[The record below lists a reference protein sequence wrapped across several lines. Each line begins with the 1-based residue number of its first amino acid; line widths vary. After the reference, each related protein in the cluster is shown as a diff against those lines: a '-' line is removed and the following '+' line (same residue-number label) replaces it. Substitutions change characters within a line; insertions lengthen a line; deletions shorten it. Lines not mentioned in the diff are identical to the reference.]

1 MRWTYT
7 RKGAG
12 PEGPTPFRGSRG
24 RLLDDLHDR
33 AGAHGAATLTD
44 GEAEALFHGDRLDQ
58 LDRHVGGVARHD
70 HLGALGQRDDAG
82 DVGGTEVELRTV
94 VRVERVV
101 TSTLVLREDVGG
113 ALEVGVRR
121 DRTRLHD
128 DLTALDIF
136 TLGST
141 EEQTTVLAG
150 PCLVELLV
158 EHLDTGD
165 RGLLRRADADDLDLG
180 VQCEGSTLGA
190 AGDDGSTTGDR
201 EDVLDRHQER
211 LVLVAHRVRN

>member
-44 GEAEALFHGDRLDQ
+44 GEAEALFHGDRLDE
-58 LDRHVGGVARHD
+58 LDRHVGGVAGHD

-94 VRVERVV
+94 VRVEGVV
-101 TSTLVLREDVGG
+101 TATLILGQDVGG
-113 ALEVGVRR
+113 SLEVGVRGH
-121 DRTRLHD
+121 RTRLRD
-128 DLTALDIF
+128 DLAALHVLA
-136 TLGST
+136 LGAA
-141 EEQTTVLAG
+141 EEQTKV
-150 PCLVELLV
+150 
-158 EHLDTGD
+158 
-165 RGLLRRADADDLDLG
+165 
-180 VQCEGSTLGA
+180 
-190 AGDDGSTTGDR
+190 
-201 EDVLDRHQER
+201 
-211 LVLVAHRVRN
+211 